1 MPAAAAES
9 GKLWTPG
16 GEQAG
21 PGGEKK
27 TIWTPG

>member
-1 MPAAAAES
+1 MPPAAEP

-16 GEQAG
+16 GETAG
-21 PGGEKK
+21 PGGGEKK